1 MNDTVEV
8 GGFSYRIG
16 RIDARKQFH
25 VSRRLMPLL
34 AGLGGAAALKSQAG
48 ADGFKKFLVPISEV
62 LSKMSDEDV
71 DYVLDACLS
80 VCQRL
85 QPNGQGAPVMAR
97 GGGMM
102 FNDIDM
108 GQMVQLS
115 VHVIR
120 ENLSGFFPA
129 ATAESPPAA

>member
-1 MNDTVEV
+1 MNETVEV

-34 AGLGGAAALKSQAG
+34 ARLGGAAALKSQAG
-48 ADGFKKFLVPISEV
+48 ADGFTKFLGPLSEV

-80 VCQRL
+80 VCQRI

-108 GQMVQLS
+108 GQMVQLT

-120 ENLSGFFPA
+120 ENLSGFFPG